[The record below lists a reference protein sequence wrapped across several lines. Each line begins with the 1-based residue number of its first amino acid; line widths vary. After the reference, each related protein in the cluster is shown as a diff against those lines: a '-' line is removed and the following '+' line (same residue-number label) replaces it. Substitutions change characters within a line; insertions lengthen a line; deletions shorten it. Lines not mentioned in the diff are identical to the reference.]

1 MNRTIQFAKRNII
14 ELSRDVLGY
23 IFCIAFPILMLIVMS
38 VVNESIPKE
47 AGMHIFRID
56 YLSGGI
62 IVFGQTFVMLFTAI
76 LVATDRSTS
85 FLMRLFSSPMK
96 SSDYTNGYILPML
109 LVGVIQ
115 SIVTVLASC
124 VIAGITGTELK
135 VAGLLLVI
143 LFSIPSALMFLS
155 IGLIFG
161 SLFNEKSAPGVCS
174 VIISVGTFLGG
185 IFFDAEG
192 VGGPILKICKCL
204 PFLYCT
210 KVARSTIQM
219 DFQWESFG
227 KPLLI
232 VSLTALGIGRVAFGY
247 LFTVVLKMGIA
258 GIWIG
263 QIIEWLYRAVVFHMR
278 LRSGKWLKGELRTI
292 METEKA

>member
-1 MNRTIQFAKRNII
+1 MLFQLYSNHAAMQ
-14 ELSRDVLGY
+14 LVGWVLV
-23 IFCIAFPILMLIVMS
+23 FCGLILM
-38 VVNESIPKE
+38 NEIGRRTKT
-47 AGMHIFRID
+47 
-56 YLSGGI
+56 GGI

-210 KVARSTIQM
+210 KVARSAIQM
-219 DFQWESFG
+219 DFRWESFG

-232 VSLTALGIGRVAFGY
+232 VSLTAL
-247 LFTVVLKMGIA
+247 VLVCLAILTFRSKM
-258 GIWIG
+258 
-263 QIIEWLYRAVVFHMR
+263 
-278 LRSGKWLKGELRTI
+278 
-292 METEKA
+292 KADQ

>member
-56 YLSGGI
+56 YLSGG

-232 VSLTALGIGRVAFGY
+232 VSLTALALVCLAILTFRS
-247 LFTVVLKMGIA
+247 KM
-258 GIWIG
+258 
-263 QIIEWLYRAVVFHMR
+263 
-278 LRSGKWLKGELRTI
+278 
-292 METEKA
+292 KADQ

>member
-85 FLMRLFSSPMK
+85 FLLRLFSSPMK

-192 VGGPILKICKCL
+192 VGGPILKFCKCL

-232 VSLTALGIGRVAFGY
+232 VSLTALALVCLAILTFRS
-247 LFTVVLKMGIA
+247 KM
-258 GIWIG
+258 
-263 QIIEWLYRAVVFHMR
+263 
-278 LRSGKWLKGELRTI
+278 
-292 METEKA
+292 KADQ